1 MDSRQ
6 ILDYFQSQLPSDLF
20 IFDFSRNQFESKPE
34 NLTFMFKILINSEP
48 SNLAKDKIYPIAS
61 FWKSDNKIVLRA
73 ATEYI
78 KNGFF
83 RENKDLSYDSII
95 NSLMKLYE
103 IFTDEG
109 FTYLGELAEFVNL
122 DDFQKNRH
130 KKSKNTGHY
139 LNTRSSDGRYTAMHL
154 DRFQLD

>member
-95 NSLMKLYE
+95 NSLMKIYE

-109 FTYLGELAEFVNL
+109 FT
-122 DDFQKNRH
+122 
-130 KKSKNTGHY
+130 
-139 LNTRSSDGRYTAMHL
+139 
-154 DRFQLD
+154 